1 MCGVFSLVNFDKST
15 DPTIVDKIYQDIKRR
30 GPDDANLFIFHN
42 LVIGHARLSL
52 VGLGDNGKQPMIDS
66 SSNYVLSF
74 NGEIYNWV
82 ELAEKYN
89 IPGCRGDTELL
100 LKLLIAIPMDQVFS
114 EIDGPFAI
122 IFLIKKKIKWF

>member
-1 MCGVFSLVNFDKST
+1 MCGVFSLVNFNKST

-52 VGLGDNGKQPMIDS
+52 VGLGDNGKQPMIDP

-74 NGEIYNWV
+74 NGEIYNFPLLRS
-82 ELAEKYN
+82 ELMFYGYKF
-89 IPGCRGDTELL
+89 RGHSDTEV
-100 LKLLIAIPMDQVFS
+100 LICLWHCF
-114 EIDGPFAI
+114 G
-122 IFLIKKKIKWF
+122 L